1 MSGFYTNP
9 SGQIEYVE
17 GDVKGAFPGDPDE
30 RDLYQCDECLR
41 WQRMEPVCIRIDHE
55 VLTLKYCDRCA
66 AEYTEVCSG
75 CSTTFQIDDLELDD
89 DHDNPEPTWICEA
102 CKSNRPRS

>member
-1 MSGFYTNP
+1 MSGYYTNP

-41 WQRMEPVCIRIDHE
+41 WQRMELSAARRRWRVCIIS
-55 VLTLKYCDRCA
+55 L
-66 AEYTEVCSG
+66 
-75 CSTTFQIDDLELDD
+75 
-89 DHDNPEPTWICEA
+89 PE
-102 CKSNRPRS
+102 